1 MRKDIRTGLVPNL
14 VKSARM
20 IIVIYTGYIISGTL
34 LYIYFGMN
42 WFDALNHS
50 IAALSTG
57 GFSTKAESIGYYGSL
72 GIEAVT
78 IVLMLLGSTN
88 FLAHLYL
95 IRGGGKNFF
104 RYCEVKF
111 QLILCALAAPVL
123 SAFFIYGGLEGHVG
137 QGFRDGL
144 FQVVTAL
151 TTTGFQTVPSFA
163 VWRQSSYHGDDTADA
178 DWRRHGL
185 YGRGDQTNPCLYNAE
200 KPLLEYPI

>member
-1 MRKDIRTGLVPNL
+1 MRLYCAEGHTDRLVPNL

-57 GFSTKAESIGYYGSL
+57 GFSTKAESIGYYGSF

-88 FLAHLYL
+88 F
-95 IRGGGKNFF
+95 
-104 RYCEVKF
+104 
-111 QLILCALAAPVL
+111 
-123 SAFFIYGGLEGHVG
+123 
-137 QGFRDGL
+137 
-144 FQVVTAL
+144 
-151 TTTGFQTVPSFA
+151 
-163 VWRQSSYHGDDTADA
+163 
-178 DWRRHGL
+178 
-185 YGRGDQTNPCLYNAE
+185 
-200 KPLLEYPI
+200 